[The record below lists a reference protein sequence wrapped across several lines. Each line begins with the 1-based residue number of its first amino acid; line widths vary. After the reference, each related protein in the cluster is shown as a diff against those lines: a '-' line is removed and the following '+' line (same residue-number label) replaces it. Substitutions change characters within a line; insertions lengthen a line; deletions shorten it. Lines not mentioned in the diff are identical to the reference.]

1 MPRAKKTA
9 PKPVDKEYRLAGD
22 IAPLSYIVKVG
33 GKGNLLIFD
42 EKSGGNRA
50 IRHCRNE
57 RSIFIDEQSD
67 NAVLDPIIIERGYL
81 KVPYTEASTQKFMD
95 AHPGNTANGGHLF
108 YEVDEDKEAE
118 DALKREDLVLQL
130 KNEVIEAQKTE
141 KGVFQ
146 MEALVA
152 VLKGSSATAAKLTT
166 NQLRREIFLEIDN
179 NPFRFSDGDGK
190 SELFGPDITR
200 RHLALSCMA
209 SNIIRTSG
217 DGRQIIWAHN
227 GETITNVPA
236 GVKPTDH
243 LFEFLETDDG
253 ILVLEE
259 MEKRK

>member
-1 MPRAKKTA
+1 MAKPKKTT
-9 PKPVDKEYRLAGD
+9 PKPVDKEYRLSGD
-22 IAPLSYIVKVG
+22 IGPLSFIIKVG
-33 GKGNLLIFD
+33 GKGNLLIYD
-42 EKSGGNRA
+42 EKAQENRA

-67 NAVLDPIIIERGYL
+67 NAVLDPIVIEKGYL
-81 KVPYTEASTQKFMD
+81 KVPYTEVSTQKFLD
-95 AHPGNTANGGHLF
+95 AHPDNEANGGHLF
-108 YEVDEDKEAE
+108 YEVDEDREAE

-130 KNEVIEAQKTE
+130 KNEVIEAQKTD
-141 KGVFQ
+141 KGIFQ

-179 NPFRFSDGDGK
+179 NPFRFSNGEGK
-190 SELFGPDITR
+190 SELFGPDVTR

-217 DGRQIIWAHN
+217 DGRQIIWSHS

-236 GVKPTDH
+236 GVKPTEH

-259 MEKRK
+259 MQKRK